1 MQMTKK
7 VSLATES
14 KRRKRL
20 VKLDSG
26 QAVLCK
32 SCPQGLILIL
42 SLCNF
47 RRTPP
52 KTLVV
57 AVICHNTNYK
67 QTPQCLYAVQKASFS
82 YFSGSIVIGGV
93 A

>member
-1 MQMTKK
+1 M
-7 VSLATES
+7 
-14 KRRKRL
+14 
-20 VKLDSG
+20 KLDSEL
-26 QAVLCK
+26 AELYK

-47 RRTPP
+47 RRTP

-67 QTPQCLYAVQKASFS
+67 QTAVLIQFRKCHSC
-82 YFSGSIVIGGV
+82 ILV
-93 A
+93 AVLL